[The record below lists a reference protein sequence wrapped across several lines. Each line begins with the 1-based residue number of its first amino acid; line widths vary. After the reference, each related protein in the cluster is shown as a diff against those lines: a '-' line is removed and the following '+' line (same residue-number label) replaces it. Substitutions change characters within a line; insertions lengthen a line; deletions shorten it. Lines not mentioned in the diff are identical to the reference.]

1 MVSQTTHPEDD
12 RKWRSFR
19 YFGVFF
25 NINSGMEIDQ
35 KEQEVDH
42 QSRWSVLI
50 SKTADDCS
58 SSQVLQTYKRQGLVV
73 SEVGYERNKD
83 EA

>member
-42 QSRWSVLI
+42 QSR
-50 SKTADDCS
+50 
-58 SSQVLQTYKRQGLVV
+58 
-73 SEVGYERNKD
+73 
-83 EA
+83 